1 MHPGALAVR
10 AGVAALMAGAAGLGL
25 QTDLAKDLDATVPL
39 QLVNIAAG
47 ELAGPYKGEVLEAV
61 DGDTLAVRVRIWL
74 GQDVTIKVRL
84 VGLDTPELHA
94 RCEAERTAAEAAR
107 TALASLTAHGPVT
120 LTNIRNDKFGGRVL
134 ADVQNAAGLDLASN
148 LIATGYGRA
157 YKGKTRLS
165 WCD

>member
-1 MHPGALAVR
+1 M
-10 AGVAALMAGAAGLGL
+10 
-25 QTDLAKDLDATVPL
+25 
-39 QLVNIAAG
+39 I
-47 ELAGPYKGEVLEAV
+47 EAV

-74 GQDVTIKVRL
+74 GQDVTIRVRL
-84 VGLDTPELHA
+84 MGLDTPELHA

-120 LTNIRNDKFGGRVL
+120 LTNIRNDKYGGRVL
-134 ADVQNAAGLDLASN
+134 ADVQNAAGQDLASN
-148 LIATGYGRA
+148 LIATGFGRA

>member
-1 MHPGALAVR
+1 MQGGTLAFR
-10 AGVAALMAGAAGLGL
+10 AGVAALVAGSAGLGL
-25 QTDLAKDLDATVPL
+25 PNHLDATFAL
-39 QLVNIAAG
+39 QLVSSATG
-47 ELAGPYKGEVLEAV
+47 ELAGPYQGEVIEAV

-74 GQDVTIKVRL
+74 GQDVTIRVRL
-84 VGLDTPELHA
+84 MGLDTPELHA

-120 LTNIRNDKFGGRVL
+120 LTNIRNDKYGGRVL
-134 ADVQNAAGLDLASN
+134 ADVQNAAGQDLASN
-148 LIATGYGRA
+148 LIATGFGRA

>member
-1 MHPGALAVR
+1 MHVGTLAVR
-10 AGVAALMAGAAGLGL
+10 AGMAGVAALTAGAAGLGL
-25 QTDLAKDLDATVPL
+25 PRDLDVTLPL
-39 QLVNIAAG
+39 QLISSATG

-84 VGLDTPELHA
+84 MGLDTPELHA
-94 RCEAERTAAEAAR
+94 RCAAERTAAEAAR
-107 TALASLTAHGPVT
+107 TALASLTAKGPVT

-134 ADVQNAAGLDLASN
+134 ADVQNAAGQDLASN

>member
-1 MHPGALAVR
+1 MHGGALAMR
-10 AGVAALMAGAAGLGL
+10 AGAAALMAGAAGLGL
-25 QTDLAKDLDATVPL
+25 QTDLTKDMDATGAL
-39 QLVNIAAG
+39 QLVSSATG

-94 RCEAERTAAEAAR
+94 RCAAERTAAEAAR
-107 TALASLTAHGPVT
+107 TALASLTSRGPVT

-134 ADVQNAAGLDLASN
+134 ADVHNAAGQDLASH
-148 LIATGYGRA
+148 LIQTGFGRA
-157 YKGKTRLS
+157 YKGKTRQS